1 MSELHVELERTIEK
15 LESANGSEP
24 THLDLTALKEF
35 RKFCDLQVFGTN
47 NSLERT
53 VSFFLT
59 KYLDEIF
66 NNLFIDTTYTID
78 LHKSR
83 IIIFQRII
91 EQLKDLKDALKQE
104 NIQNVVEILNLIL
117 QTYVQQIVNL
127 NSLY

>member
-53 VSFFLT
+53 VYFFLT